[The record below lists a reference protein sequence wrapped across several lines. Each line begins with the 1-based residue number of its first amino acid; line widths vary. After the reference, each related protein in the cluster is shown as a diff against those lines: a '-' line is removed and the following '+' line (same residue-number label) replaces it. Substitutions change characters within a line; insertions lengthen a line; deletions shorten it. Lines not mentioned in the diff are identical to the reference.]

1 MRIPIGVHDTPL
13 PLLLGDDTGPLPLLG
28 GMAVGDADAMVL
40 NFERKRG
47 RRTVFTGL
55 RRIAEGNI
63 LKVHVKR
70 LKYFVQD

>member
-28 GMAVGDADAMVL
+28 GMAVGDADAMIL

-47 RRTVFTGL
+47 RRTVFTL
-55 RRIAEGNI
+55 RRPAS
-63 LKVHVKR
+63 HR
-70 LKYFVQD
+70 RM

>member
-13 PLLLGDDTGPLPLLG
+13 PLLLGDDTGPPLPLLG
-28 GMAVGDADAMVL
+28 GMAVGDADAMIL

-47 RRTVFTGL
+47 RRTVFT
-55 RRIAEGNI
+55 RVASPSVTSPNVI

-70 LKYFVQD
+70 